1 MGMTPV
7 LTSEKIRSIALFHRL
22 QLVAVLVLFGLGLF
36 MGSAAPNQTAAV
48 DAAPLFKT
56 VMLAAVFGVWCISAA
71 LSWHVFDRIGF
82 AVAVVGACI
91 PFVNFIVWVVV
102 HVKATRILQAAGV
115 KVGLLGAKSSTLPR

>member
-22 QLVAVLVLFGLGLF
+22 QLIVVLVLFGLGIVLG
-36 MGSAAPNQTAAV
+36 MTPPEQMVTVQSV
-48 DAAPLFKT
+48 PLYKA
-56 VMLAAVFGVWCISAA
+56 VMLGAVFAVWCVSAA
-71 LSWHVFDRIGF
+71 LSWHVFDKIGF
-82 AVAVVGACI
+82 AVAVVAACI
-91 PFVNFIVWVVV
+91 PYVNFIVWVVV